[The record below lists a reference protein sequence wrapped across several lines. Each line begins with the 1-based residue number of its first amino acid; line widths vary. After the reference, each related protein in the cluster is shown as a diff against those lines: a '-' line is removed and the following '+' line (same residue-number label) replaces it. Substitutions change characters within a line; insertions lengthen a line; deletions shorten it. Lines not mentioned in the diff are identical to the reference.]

1 MGVSGSMLNK
11 NTIIKA
17 IPDVLVIV
25 IFVALHFYLET
36 TNQQFLSFVDNVN
49 AVQNAPE
56 NYDVIYEIAMLNR
69 KISGIGIFGFFF
81 CGVFILKRY
90 LCCKKT

>member
-1 MGVSGSMLNK
+1 MLNK
-11 NTIIKA
+11 NTMIKA

-25 IFVALHFYLET
+25 ILIALYFYLET
-36 TNQQFLSFVDNVN
+36 TSQQFLSFVDNVN

-69 KISGIGIFGFFF
+69 KIYSISIFGFFF
-81 CGVFILKRY
+81 CVVFVLKRY
-90 LCCKKT
+90 LCGKKT

>member
-1 MGVSGSMLNK
+1 MLNK

-36 TNQQFLSFVDNVN
+36 TNQQFLLFVENVN

-56 NYDVIYEIAMLNR
+56 NYDVVYEVAMLNR
-69 KISGIGIFGFFF
+69 RINGFSMFGIFF

-90 LCCKKT
+90 LCGKKT

>member
-1 MGVSGSMLNK
+1 MLNK
-11 NTIIKA
+11 KTMIKA
-17 IPDVLVIV
+17 IPDVLIIV
-25 IFVALHFYLET
+25 IWIALYFYLET

-69 KISGIGIFGFFF
+69 KIYSISIFGFLF
-81 CGVFILKRY
+81 
-90 LCCKKT
+90 